1 MHRISNNVMI
11 SVRCQAFYAKTL
23 AGNAVGAISLIG
35 DCVGSANFDQATM
48 DKEREAI
55 LRQMQVRAVDWLL
68 FARLGTGCPHDGH
81 AFAGSVSLAG
91 PCRQMPGFPR
101 HRPRKT
107 TWSKWFSTTCTP
119 RRTKAHPWRVR
130 YLARLPTPIL
140 CSATTWYGTACP
152 ALPCPAR

>member
-1 MHRISNNVMI
+1 MHSISNHVVA

-23 AGNAVGAISLIG
+23 AGNAAGAISLIG

-55 LRQMQVRAVDWLL
+55 LRQMQVRAADWLL
-68 FARLGTGCPHDGH
+68 FARVYSIGHRLSLMTDTRFREHVARWLLLFDQCP
-81 AFAGSVSLAG
+81 LL
-91 PCRQMPGFPR
+91 FPR

-119 RRTKAHPWRVR
+119 RRTKAHP
-130 YLARLPTPIL
+130 
-140 CSATTWYGTACP
+140 
-152 ALPCPAR
+152 